1 MWNVLIR
8 YLMEARLKQKTTK
21 KCLFH
26 WELGRRPKKFIRRKF
41 SPSVRQF
48 YSSRWNLK
56 QRLTIRV
63 MFSLPPPWLCRVFLH
78 DVTAAILVSQ
88 NNEMAAMLVS
98 QTNPPHLHKCWP
110 REWKRSISHLLVNQ
124 SELEVAVTTSCL
136 KKHVKTRKIVRSVLG
151 QNSST
156 ISLAMRR

>member
-88 NNEMAAMLVS
+88 NNEMVAVLVS
-98 QTNPPHLHKCWP
+98 QTVPVGLNSFLMQTLSLVLINLHRWWP
-110 REWKRSISHLLVNQ
+110 REWKRSIN
-124 SELEVAVTTSCL
+124 L
-136 KKHVKTRKIVRSVLG
+136 KNGKRAACSNRVMDTKRSYRH
-151 QNSST
+151 T
-156 ISLAMRR
+156 